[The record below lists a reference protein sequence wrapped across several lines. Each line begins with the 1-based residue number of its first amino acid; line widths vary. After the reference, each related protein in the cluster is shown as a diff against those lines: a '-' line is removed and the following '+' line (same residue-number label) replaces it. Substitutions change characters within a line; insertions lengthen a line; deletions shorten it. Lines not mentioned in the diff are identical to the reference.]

1 MTAPRKRPAAP
12 LAVLAVAAALLG
24 CGGPGPGPDGARAER
39 PEASGG
45 AASEKAPA
53 RIVTLAPNLT
63 EIAFALGLGDRVVG
77 VSEYT
82 TWPPEATERP
92 RLGGLFDP
100 NLEAIVS
107 LEPDLALL
115 LPSQAEVAARLG
127 RTGVET
133 LTIEIET
140 VDDVATALRT
150 VGKRCGTENE
160 GRKLADAL
168 RRALAPRPIPGA
180 PRVMLSVDRAPGR
193 TENLLAAGPDTYLH
207 ELLTRLGAEN
217 VFADAPVRYPQVG
230 MEEVLD
236 RAPEAIVELRAN
248 PVPPEIAERL
258 RTDWEGYPSLPAVAR
273 GSVTVVAESYA
284 LIPGPRLPK
293 LYDRLEEAIRASLP
307 ERPAEPGGDAP

>member
-1 MTAPRKRPAAP
+1 MSAPGRLPAAP
-12 LAVLAVAAALLG
+12 LAALAVLAALLG
-24 CGGPGPGPDGARAER
+24 CGGPGGAPAEHAGAPD
-39 PEASGG
+39 G
-45 AASEKAPA
+45 AASEEAPT

-77 VSEYT
+77 VSEYA
-82 TWPPEATERP
+82 TWPSEATERP

-100 NLEAIVS
+100 NLEAVVS

-115 LPSQAEVAARLG
+115 LPSQAEVASRLEG
-127 RTGVET
+127 AGVET
-133 LTIEIET
+133 LTIGIET
-140 VDDVATALRT
+140 VDDVAAALRT
-150 VGKRCGTENE
+150 VAERCGVGDE
-160 GRKLADAL
+160 GRKLADEL

-230 MEEVLD
+230 MEEVLG

-248 PVPPEIAERL
+248 PVPPETAERL
-258 RTDWEGYPSLPAVAR
+258 RADWESYPSLPAVAR
-273 GSVTVVAESYA
+273 GSVTVIAESYA

-293 LYDRLEEAIRASLP
+293 VYDRLEEAIRASLP
-307 ERPAEPGGDAP
+307 EGPAEPGGEVP

>member
-1 MTAPRKRPAAP
+1 MSAPRKLRRAP
-12 LAVLAVAAALLG
+12 LAVLVVAAILLG
-24 CGGPGPGPDGARAER
+24 CGGPGPGP
-39 PEASGG
+39 GG
-45 AASEKAPA
+45 APDRAPPAEPPA

-77 VSEYT
+77 VSEYA

-92 RLGGLFDP
+92 ELGGLFDP
-100 NLEAIVS
+100 NLEAVVS

-115 LPSQAEVAARLG
+115 LPSQEEVATRLR
-127 RTGVET
+127 RTGIET

-140 VDDVATALRT
+140 VDDVAVALRT
-150 VGKRCGTENE
+150 VGERCGV
-160 GRKLADAL
+160 GDQGLKLADEL
-168 RRALAPRPIPGA
+168 RRALAPRPIAGA

-236 RAPEAIVELRAN
+236 RAPEAIVELRAD
-248 PVPPEIAERL
+248 PVPPETAERL
-258 RTDWEGYPSLPAVAR
+258 RADWESYPSLPAVER
-273 GSVTVVAESYA
+273 GSVTVIAESYA
-284 LIPGPRLPK
+284 LIPGPRLPQ

-307 ERPAEPGGDAP
+307 AGPAEPGGDAP